1 MAGHGPAPVIAAVE
15 RQLRR
20 GITTMLPTEDAA
32 WVGEELTRRFGLTS
46 WQFTL
51 TATDA
56 NRFSLRIAR
65 AITGRPLVAVHEYC
79 YHGSVDET
87 FAVLD
92 DAGRVVARRG
102 NLGPP
107 VDPAVTTR
115 VVPFNDLDALD
126 RALADRQVAALL
138 IEPALT
144 NVGIVLPDP
153 GYLEGVREITRR
165 HGTILIHDETHTIC
179 AGPGGVT
186 GLGGYA
192 PDMLVI
198 GKTFGGGIPI
208 GTYGMTAEVADRV
221 RAAEPYEDSDV
232 GGIGGTLAGYALS
245 MAAARAALGEV
256 LTAVGV
262 RADAPARGTLGARRQ
277 RRDRP
282 ARRALER
289 DPARR
294 SRRVPLHA
302 GPAARRRRADR
313 HRRSGARPAAPPVGH
328 EPGRPDDA
336 VPQHGADVAGDDRG
350 GRRPPHRGVR
360 RGRGG
365 ALRLIAAPGR
375 DPMIRVMSVVAHEAA
390 HLDGA
395 TLERARRR
403 SRAAL
408 FIGVGF
414 GSTGYIA
421 AVTVA
426 TIVAKDLLGD
436 ESLAGVPSATVVLG
450 AAAGAVILSSV
461 MARRGRRI
469 GLTLGYL
476 VAVLGALVATLAVV
490 LRSFP
495 LLILGTFLIGFG
507 NSANNLS
514 RYAAADL
521 VPTKRRPVAIGLVV
535 WAATIGGVVGPWLV
549 PAGPGA
555 GAALQPAA
563 TRRSVP
569 GARRLRRDRG
579 VAVLRAPPTGP
590 VRARRRVGTA
600 RRGARIARAD
610 PNHPDPPD
618 RGRGDR
624 GPRRRAGD
632 DDADHDDDAA
642 PPDGPRA

>member
-1 MAGHGPAPVIAAVE
+1 VTNSTTVDRDRLARLLQRELDTFAERHPRTRSLHERARGSLLDGVPMNWMVKWAGPYPLFLESAAGAHATCADGHDYVDLCLGDTGAMAGHGPAPVIAAVE

-32 WVGEELTRRFGLTS
+32 WVGEELTRRFGLPS

-65 AITGRPLVAVHEYC
+65 AITGRPFVAVHEYC

-186 GLGGYA
+186 GLGGYE

-198 GKTFGGGIPI
+198 GKTFGGGIPV

-256 LTAVGV
+256 LTASAFERMLPLAERWERGV
-262 RADAPARGTLGARRQ
+262 NDAIDRHGAPWSVTRLGARAEYHFMPEPP
-277 RRDRP
+277 RDGADQIAHADPDLDRLLHLWVMNRGILMTPFHNMALMSP
-282 ARRALER
+282 ATSEA
-289 DPARR
+289 D
-294 SRRVPLHA
+294 V
-302 GPAARRRRADR
+302 DR
-313 HRRSGARPAAPPVGH
+313 HTAAFD
-328 EPGRPDDA
+328 EA
-336 VPQHGADVAGDDRG
+336 V
-350 GRRPPHRGVR
+350 
-360 RGRGG
+360 G
-365 ALRLIAAPGR
+365 ALFA
-375 DPMIRVMSVVAHEAA
+375 
-390 HLDGA
+390 
-395 TLERARRR
+395 
-403 SRAAL
+403 
-408 FIGVGF
+408 
-414 GSTGYIA
+414 
-421 AVTVA
+421 
-426 TIVAKDLLGD
+426 
-436 ESLAGVPSATVVLG
+436 
-450 AAAGAVILSSV
+450 
-461 MARRGRRI
+461 
-469 GLTLGYL
+469 
-476 VAVLGALVATLAVV
+476 
-490 LRSFP
+490 
-495 LLILGTFLIGFG
+495 
-507 NSANNLS
+507 
-514 RYAAADL
+514 
-521 VPTKRRPVAIGLVV
+521 
-535 WAATIGGVVGPWLV
+535 
-549 PAGPGA
+549 
-555 GAALQPAA
+555 
-563 TRRSVP
+563 
-569 GARRLRRDRG
+569 
-579 VAVLRAPPTGP
+579 
-590 VRARRRVGTA
+590 
-600 RRGARIARAD
+600 
-610 PNHPDPPD
+610 
-618 RGRGDR
+618 
-624 GPRRRAGD
+624 
-632 DDADHDDDAA
+632 
-642 PPDGPRA
+642 